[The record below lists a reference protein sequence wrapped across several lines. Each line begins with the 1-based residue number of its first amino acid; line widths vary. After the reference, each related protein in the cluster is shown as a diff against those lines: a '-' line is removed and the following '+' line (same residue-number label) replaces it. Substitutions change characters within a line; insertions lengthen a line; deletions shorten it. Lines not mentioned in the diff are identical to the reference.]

1 MQTEPSFGSASG
13 SASGSRATGEPAAS
27 SATESGATMPGASA
41 SNASA
46 SGAPDANRP
55 ASDHATAAGTNAP
68 RDANGVDNRGP
79 RKPGPRRATARFMLS
94 HPLHLFSLGFG
105 SGLSPVVPGTI
116 GTLFAWASF
125 AVFAERLTVIEWGIL
140 IVAGFFGGIAACA
153 FTANR
158 LGIDDPS
165 PIVWD
170 EIVAFW
176 LVLLMVAPTSL
187 TGQLWAFVLFRFFD
201 MVKPPPI
208 RYFDRRL
215 KGGFGIMFDDL
226 VAAFFTLLVI
236 ALWRMAV

>member
-1 MQTEPSFGSASG
+1 MPGEPSAGAPAQAGSATG
-13 SASGSRATGEPAAS
+13 GRAAGEPGAT
-27 SATESGATMPGASA
+27 SATVPDASA
-41 SNASA
+41 PNASA
-46 SGAPDANRP
+46 SGASDASDANHP
-55 ASDHATAAGTNAP
+55 ATDQSTSASADAS

-79 RKPGPRRATARFMLS
+79 RKPGPRRPTARFMLS
-94 HPLHLFSLGFG
+94 HPWHLISLGFG
-105 SGLSPVVPGTI
+105 SGLSPIVPGTL

-125 AVFAERLTVIEWGIL
+125 ALFAERLTVIEWGIL
-140 IVAGFFGGIAACA
+140 IIAGFFGGIAVCA

-158 LGIDDPS
+158 LGIEDPS
-165 PIVWD
+165 AIVWD

-176 LVLLMVAPTSL
+176 LVLLMVTPVSF

>member
-1 MQTEPSFGSASG
+1 MP
-13 SASGSRATGEPAAS
+13 GEPAAGAPVPGGPATDGQAAGDPAAT
-27 SATESGATMPGASA
+27 SATAPGATA
-41 SNASA
+41 NDASA
-46 SGAPDANRP
+46 SGAAHTHPPPTGNAAAP
-55 ASDHATAAGTNAP
+55 GVGAATP
-68 RDANGVDNRGP
+68 REANGVDNRGP
-79 RKPGPRRATARFMLS
+79 RKQGPRRPTARFMLS
-94 HPLHLFSLGFG
+94 HPCHLISLGFG
-105 SGLSPVVPGTI
+105 SGLSPIVPGTL

-125 AVFAERLTVIEWGIL
+125 ALFADRLTVIEWGIL
-140 IVAGFFGGIAACA
+140 VIAGFFGGIAVCA

-158 LGIDDPS
+158 LGIEDPS
-165 PIVWD
+165 AIVWD

-176 LVLLMVAPTSL
+176 LVLLMVTPVSF

-208 RYFDRRL
+208 GYFDRRL

>member
-1 MQTEPSFGSASG
+1 MP
-13 SASGSRATGEPAAS
+13 GEPAAGAPAAGAPVPGATAHDA
-27 SATESGATMPGASA
+27 SATS
-41 SNASA
+41 ASA
-46 SGAPDANRP
+46 SGASGANRP
-55 ASDHATAAGTNAP
+55 SNDHPSSTGADLS
-68 RDANGVDNRGP
+68 REANGVGNRGP

-94 HPLHLFSLGFG
+94 HPCHLISLGFG
-105 SGLSPVVPGTI
+105 SGLSPVMPGTM

-125 AVFAERLTVIEWGIL
+125 AAFAERLTVIEWGIL
-140 IVAGFFGGIAACA
+140 IIAGFFGGIAICG

-165 PIVWD
+165 PVVWD

-176 LVLLMVAPTSL
+176 LVLLLVTPVSL